1 MSFMSAHANANYKV
15 SGIAFVSARF
25 KFVLLYVLAIL
36 ATFALAMNWNTPAWA
51 SELSSSTA
59 GDWEADG
66 DWNSWKGAGSWAQGK
81 CKCKGK
87 FGKAKG
93 KSGKNKSG
101 KDKTEDAYVPRP
113 RLKFADTFVVKALRP
128 YPDESGSFIN

>member
-1 MSFMSAHANANYKV
+1 MSLISAHANAKYNV
-15 SGIAFVSARF
+15 SGIAFSNARF
-25 KFVLLYVLAIL
+25 KLALLYVLAIL
-36 ATFALAMNWNTPAWA
+36 ATCALAMSWNTPAWA
-51 SELSSSTA
+51 SEWSSSTA

-101 KDKTEDAYVPRP
+101 KDKTEDAYAPRP